1 MIKTQEE
8 ISKMKAAGLI
18 NYQTH
23 KYLESLIK
31 PGITTNYLNDEA
43 DKFIRK
49 HHAEPSFLNYEGYP
63 KSICISVND
72 EIVHGIPGDRVL
84 KNGDIVSLDIG
95 VYKDGY
101 HSDSANTYPVG
112 DRKSVV

>member
-8 ISKMKAAGLI
+8 IIKMKARGLI

-49 HHAEPSFLNYEGYP
+49 HHAEPSF
-63 KSICISVND
+63 
-72 EIVHGIPGDRVL
+72 
-84 KNGDIVSLDIG
+84 
-95 VYKDGY
+95 
-101 HSDSANTYPVG
+101 
-112 DRKSVV
+112 